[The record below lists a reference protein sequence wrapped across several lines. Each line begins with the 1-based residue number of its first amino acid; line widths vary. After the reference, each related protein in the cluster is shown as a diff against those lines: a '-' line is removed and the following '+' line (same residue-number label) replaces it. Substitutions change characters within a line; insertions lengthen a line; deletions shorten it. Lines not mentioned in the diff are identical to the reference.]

1 MVVKILSVIF
11 VIGGAILAWAGLNEQ
26 SAKDFQINVLS
37 PTTRAFEQKF
47 PALFPG
53 SSQLPRVRK
62 SQPNNQNH
70 VYLPTPHSS
79 LNVSANIIVH
89 NKKRDL
95 SKSSL
100 NKSVILS
107 RHDQN
112 FVNDQMRQAKEI
124 AKSRNIQDNN
134 KRDINVALQ
143 SHQLFEDTEKKSQ
156 INKSHKNQN
165 FTLNK
170 EVNFSVV
177 KDESERNYAYRV
189 GMPMLKHDVNF
200 NIHNYYVRVV
210 SHGKKSVSLE
220 AWSRLDTNS
229 RKPVKSLTLI
239 RTKNGYNVGH
249 IYGQFPSI
257 AQQLNTSEQLK
268 NTKIQFKTGITQPI
282 SSSIPFYTTEGKKP
296 DNISKHSII
305 IDKTPEPIQTDIEN
319 RG

>member
-11 VIGGAILAWAGLNEQ
+11 IIGGAILAWAGLNEQ

-53 SSQLPRVRK
+53 SSQLPRIRRN
-62 SQPNNQNH
+62 QLHNQNH
-70 VYLPTPHSS
+70 VYLPTSHSS
-79 LNVSANIIVH
+79 LNVSVNTILH
-89 NKKRDL
+89 KKRRDL
-95 SKSSL
+95 SKRSS

-107 RHDQN
+107 NHDQKI
-112 FVNDQMRQAKEI
+112 VNDQIGQAKEI
-124 AKSRNIQDNN
+124 VNSKNVQDSNN
-134 KRDINVALQ
+134 RDINVALQ
-143 SHQLFEDTEKKSQ
+143 PHQLFGNTEKKSKIKIQ
-156 INKSHKNQN
+156 KNQN
-165 FTLNK
+165 FILNK
-170 EVNFSVV
+170 EVSFSVV

-239 RTKNGYNVGH
+239 RTKNGYNVGN

-257 AQQLNTSEQLK
+257 VQQINTSQQLK
-268 NTKIQFKTGITQPI
+268 NPKIQFRTGISQSA
-282 SSSIPFYTTEGKKP
+282 SSSIPFYTTEEKKS
-296 DNISKHSII
+296 DNISRHSII
-305 IDKTPEPIQTDIEN
+305 IDKTPEPIQTNIEN